1 MATLAQR
8 KTRFG
13 PPINIEEEMRTGAI
27 AYWQGDYYQ
36 SRADR
41 NGVSLLDYIHALY
54 GLIAQRPP
62 KTVLMIGCAG
72 GSLAT
77 MLTQDG
83 AAVTAVDVN
92 PQAFAI
98 ARRYFGLPD
107 TVECRVTDG
116 LDYLISTRRMFDAI
130 VLDAFHGGRMDE
142 DLISEVFFSRA
153 AKRLHKGGAL
163 FANIHVKNDSDGAAD
178 RTAARMGNA
187 FSQVRI
193 LDRPHAK
200 QRNAILMAGAVR
212 GLKKPAL
219 LMAPAIESGKITRV
233 LDAMQFR
240 PMPPAKRAETRVP
253 IGSGRGGR
261 SSP

>member
-8 KTRFG
+8 KSRFG

-54 GLIAQRPP
+54 GLIAQKRPQ
-62 KTVLMIGCAG
+62 TVLMIGCAG

-77 MLTQDG
+77 MLMQIG
-83 AAVTAVDVN
+83 VAVTAVDVN
-92 PQAFAI
+92 PQAFLI

-107 TVECRVTDG
+107 SVECRVADG

-142 DLISEVFFSRA
+142 DLISDAFFARS
-153 AKRLHKGGAL
+153 AKRLHTGGAL
-163 FANIHVKNDSDGAAD
+163 FANIHVRNDSDDAAE
-178 RTAARMGNA
+178 RTAARMAEA

-193 LDRPHAK
+193 LDRPRAK

-212 GLKKPAL
+212 GLRKPAL
-219 LMAPAIESGKITRV
+219 LMPPAIESGKITRV
-233 LDAMQFR
+233 LDAMQFQ
-240 PMPPAKRAETRVP
+240 PMPPGKRVETRAVT
-253 IGSGRGGR
+253 GSKRRGRF
-261 SSP
+261 SP